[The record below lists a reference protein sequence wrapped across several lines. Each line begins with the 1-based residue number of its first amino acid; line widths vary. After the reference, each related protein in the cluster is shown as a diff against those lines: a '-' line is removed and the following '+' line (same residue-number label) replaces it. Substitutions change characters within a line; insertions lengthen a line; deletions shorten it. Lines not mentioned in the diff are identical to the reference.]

1 MRSRCAKEEIVA
13 EREDKR
19 ISRAVLARVLA
30 LHERAYAVLMALGRE
45 ALRDPAVLSL
55 EAEDALTDPRRA
67 GAWLRQHG
75 WCSDVEACDHDTL
88 GRLVGSFF
96 HTSFHVARFEWA
108 GEADAQLRLGP
119 GRAAPA
125 EARRARHGGRAAHEA
140 LHRILRDEARHAAPA
155 TLRVVAR
162 SRALHDDVRLWTY
175 AVGLVARAR
184 GEGEGRADREAW
196 RSMRR
201 AGRRALDVDAVWD
214 ARARL
219 LEALALP
226 SASEET

>member
-1 MRSRCAKEEIVA
+1 MRSAKEEIVA
-13 EREDKR
+13 ELEDKQ
-19 ISRAVLARVLA
+19 ITRAILTRVLS
-30 LHERAYAVLMALGRE
+30 LHQRAYDVLMALGRE
-45 ALRDPAVLSL
+45 ALRDPAVLSR
-55 EAEDALTDPRRA
+55 EAEDALTDARRA

-75 WCSDVEACDHDTL
+75 WCSDVEPRDHDAL

-125 EARRARHGGRAAHEA
+125 EARRARHGGSAAYEA
-140 LHRILRDEARHAAPA
+140 LHRILRDEARHAAPT
-155 TLRVVAR
+155 TLRAVAR
-162 SRALHDDVRLWTY
+162 SRGLREDVALWTY

-184 GEGEGRADREAW
+184 GDGEGRGDWETW

-219 LEALALP
+219 LEALVLA
-226 SASEET
+226 SAAEEK